1 MTEKHIEDSSAP
13 LIEHLIELRKRLVW
27 SLIAVGVF
35 TVVCFVFRFQM
46 WDFLSGPLLR
56 ADPDA
61 VIQSLSPQET
71 FFTFMNLALWGGFFF
86 GFPVVAWQVWLFVAP
101 GLYRSEQSAFA
112 PFLIATPFLFCLGAA
127 LAYYLVI
134 PLALNFL
141 ITFAEASANDGAIQ
155 IENNNRFSEYV
166 GFIKVM
172 LLAFGMSFQ
181 LPVLLT
187 LLGRVGILTSEQ
199 LSRGRKYAVVGI
211 AALAALVTP
220 PDVISQFLLGI
231 PVYILY
237 EISIHLVRGFEKR
250 RAAEEDEDTDWDD
263 EDEPDHAAAEKGL

>member
-1 MTEKHIEDSSAP
+1 MTEGHIEESSAP
-13 LIEHLIELRKRLVW
+13 LIEHLIELRTRLIYA
-27 SLIAVGVF
+27 LIALGIA
-35 TVVCFVFRFQM
+35 TVVCFIFRSAL

-56 ADPDA
+56 ADPGA
-61 VIQSLSPQET
+61 VIQTLNPQET
-71 FFTFMNLALWGGFFF
+71 FFTFMNLAIWGGFFIS
-86 GFPVVAWQVWLFVAP
+86 FPIIAGQIWLFVAP
-101 GLYRSEQSAFA
+101 GLYKNEQSAFL
-112 PFLIATPFLFCLGAA
+112 PFLLATPFLFIMGAA

-134 PLALNFL
+134 PLALDFL
-141 ITFAEASANDGAIQ
+141 ITFAENTASTDETIQ

-187 LLGRVGILTSEQ
+187 LMGRVGLLTSDQ
-199 LSRGRKYAVVGI
+199 LRGGRKYAVVGI
-211 AALAALVTP
+211 AALAALITP

-237 EISIHLVRGFEKR
+237 EVSIHLVRRFER
-250 RAAEEDEDTDWDD
+250 QREAAEAEDWDD
-263 EDEPDHAAAEKGL
+263 DDEPDHEAAEKGA